1 MNDLLDE
8 LMPSVARICGSIAL
22 DDGPDAVQETLIV
35 VLRRLRSLRDPAALG
50 GWVRVIATREALR
63 VARRRHP
70 AGPTAELED
79 PPAPG
84 DPQLASDIRAV
95 LERLPPKARAV
106 LVLRDLEGL
115 DESAVAAVLD
125 VPGGTVKSRLSR
137 ARERFRQEW
146 TA

>member
-1 MNDLLDE
+1 M
-8 LMPSVARICGSIAL
+8 
-22 DDGPDAVQETLIV
+22 
-35 VLRRLRSLRDPAALG
+35 
-50 GWVRVIATREALR
+50 
-63 VARRRHP
+63 
-70 AGPTAELED
+70 
-79 PPAPG
+79 
-84 DPQLASDIRAV
+84 
-95 LERLPPKARAV
+95 LERLLPKARAV